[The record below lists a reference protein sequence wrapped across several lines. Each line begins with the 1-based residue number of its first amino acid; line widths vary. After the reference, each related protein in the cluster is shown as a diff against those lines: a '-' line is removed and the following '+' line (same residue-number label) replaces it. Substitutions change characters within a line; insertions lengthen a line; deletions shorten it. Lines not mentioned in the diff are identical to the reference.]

1 MALFEVYEIIGTTAY
16 SLLITQSRQEA
27 VALSHKLQLENR
39 AVFWEQIQ

>member
-1 MALFEVYEIIGTTAY
+1 MALFEVYEMIGETAH

-27 VALSHKLQLENR
+27 VTLSHRLQLENR